1 MEYFGKTDIG
11 KVRKENQDD
20 FAIREDTERR
30 LVAAVVCD
38 GMGGAKAG
46 GLASNLGTKTF
57 MDYLDSHLFNSPLK
71 RPSYSNIIS
80 TACAEANGIVY
91 QYSCFDSDFNG
102 MGTTLVGALIK
113 KDQAYIVNV
122 GDSRA
127 YLVGKKAIQQI
138 TLDHSLVAEMV
149 RRGELTEEQA
159 KNHPRKNI
167 ITNAL
172 GIEGEIQS
180 DVFHTKL
187 HKGDRLLLCSDGIT
201 NIISDS
207 ELLGYSQIYESA
219 EESVNHLMK
228 VALDRGAPDNI
239 TAVAVTI

>member
-20 FAIREDTERR
+20 FAIREDSERR

-57 MDYLDSHLFNSPLK
+57 MDYLERHLFGSTLK
-71 RPSYSNIIS
+71 RPSYSKIIS
-80 TACAEANGIVY
+80 TACAESNGIVY
-91 QYSCFDSDFNG
+91 QYSCFDADYNG
-102 MGTTLVGALIK
+102 MGTTLVGALIR
-113 KDQAYIVNV
+113 KDQAFIVNV

-127 YLVGKKAIQQI
+127 YLISKKSIQQI
-138 TLDHSLVAEMV
+138 TQDHSLVAEMV
-149 RRGELTEEQA
+149 RRGEITEEQA

-180 DVFHTKL
+180 DVFHIKL
-187 HKGDRLLLCSDGIT
+187 HKGDLLFLCSDGIT
-201 NIISDS
+201 NIISDD
-207 ELLGYSQIYESA
+207 ELLNYSQIYDSA
-219 EESVNHLMK
+219 EEFVNHLIQ
-228 VALDRGAPDNI
+228 VALDRGAPDNT

>member
-20 FAIREDTERR
+20 FAIREDSERR

-57 MDYLDSHLFNSPLK
+57 MDYLERHLFGSTLK
-71 RPSYSNIIS
+71 RPSYSKIIS
-80 TACAEANGIVY
+80 TACAESNGIVY
-91 QYSCFDSDFNG
+91 QYSCFDADYNG
-102 MGTTLVGALIK
+102 MGTTLVGALIR
-113 KDQAYIVNV
+113 KDQAFIVNV

-127 YLVGKKAIQQI
+127 YLISKKSIQQI
-138 TLDHSLVAEMV
+138 TQDHSLVAEMV
-149 RRGELTEEQA
+149 RRGEITEEQA

-180 DVFHTKL
+180 DVFHIKL
-187 HKGDRLLLCSDGIT
+187 HKGDRPFLCSDGTT
-201 NIISDS
+201 NIISDD
-207 ELLGYSQIYESA
+207 ELLNYSQIYDSA
-219 EESVNHLMK
+219 EEFVNHLIQ
-228 VALDRGAPDNI
+228 VALDRGAPDNT

>member
-1 MEYFGKTDIG
+1 MDYFGKTDIG

-20 FAIREDTERR
+20 FSVREDAARH

-46 GLASNLGTKTF
+46 GLASNLATKTF
-57 MDYLDSHLFNSPLK
+57 MDYLDAHLFSSTLK
-71 RPSYSNIIS
+71 RPSYNNLLT
-80 TACAEANGIVY
+80 TACAESNGIVY
-91 QYSCFDSDFNG
+91 QYSCFDPDYSG
-102 MGTTLVGALIK
+102 MGTTLVGAIIK
-113 KDQAYIVNV
+113 KDQAYIINV

-127 YLVGKKAIQQI
+127 YLIRKKEIQQI

-149 RRGELTEEQA
+149 RRGEITEEQA
-159 KNHPRKNI
+159 RSHPRKNI

-180 DVFHTKL
+180 DLFHTKL

-201 NIISDS
+201 NMISD
-207 ELLGYSQIYESA
+207 EEILIYSQINTASEDF
-219 EESVNHLMK
+219 VDRLITR
-228 VALDRGAPDNI
+228 ALDLGAPDNI
-239 TAVAVTI
+239 TALAVTI

>member
-20 FAIREDTERR
+20 FAIREDSERR

-57 MDYLDSHLFNSPLK
+57 MDYLERHLFGSTLK
-71 RPSYSNIIS
+71 RPSYSKIIS
-80 TACAEANGIVY
+80 TACAESNGIVY
-91 QYSCFDSDFNG
+91 QYSCFDADYNG
-102 MGTTLVGALIK
+102 MGTTLVGALIR
-113 KDQAYIVNV
+113 KDQAFIVNV

-127 YLVGKKAIQQI
+127 YLISKKSIQQI
-138 TLDHSLVAEMV
+138 TQDHSLVAEMV
-149 RRGELTEEQA
+149 RRGEITEEQA

-180 DVFHTKL
+180 DVFHINL
-187 HKGDRLLLCSDGIT
+187 HKGDRLFLGDGGVIRLE
-201 NIISDS
+201 IV
-207 ELLGYSQIYESA
+207 
-219 EESVNHLMK
+219 EEI
-228 VALDRGAPDNI
+228 LDHRQGAGRTGFAQRIDR
-239 TAVAVTI
+239 A

>member
-20 FAIREDTERR
+20 FAIREDSERR

-57 MDYLDSHLFNSPLK
+57 MDYLERHLFGSTLK
-71 RPSYSNIIS
+71 RPSYSKIIS
-80 TACAEANGIVY
+80 TACAESNGIVY
-91 QYSCFDSDFNG
+91 QYSCFDADYNG
-102 MGTTLVGALIK
+102 MGTTLVGALIR
-113 KDQAYIVNV
+113 KDQAFIVNV

-127 YLVGKKAIQQI
+127 YLISKKSIQQI
-138 TLDHSLVAEMV
+138 TQDHSLVAEMV
-149 RRGELTEEQA
+149 RRGEITEEQA

-180 DVFHTKL
+180 DVFHIKL
-187 HKGDRLLLCSDGIT
+187 HKGDRPFLCSDGRT
-201 NIISDS
+201 NIISDD
-207 ELLGYSQIYESA
+207 ELLNYSQIYDSA
-219 EESVNHLMK
+219 EEFVNHLIQ
-228 VALDRGAPDNI
+228 VALDRGAPDNT

>member
-1 MEYFGKTDIG
+1 
-11 KVRKENQDD
+11 
-20 FAIREDTERR
+20 
-30 LVAAVVCD
+30 
-38 GMGGAKAG
+38 
-46 GLASNLGTKTF
+46 

-91 QYSCFDSDFNG
+91 QYSCFDSDYNG

-127 YLVGKKAIQQI
+127 YLIGKKAIQQI

-187 HKGDRLLLCSDGIT
+187 HKGERLLLCSDGIT

-219 EESVNHLMK
+219 EEFVNHLMK

>member
-20 FAIREDTERR
+20 FAIREDSERR

-57 MDYLDSHLFNSPLK
+57 MDYLERRLFGSTLK
-71 RPSYSNIIS
+71 RPSYSKIIS
-80 TACAEANGIVY
+80 TACAESNGIVY
-91 QYSCFDSDFNG
+91 QYSCFDADYNG
-102 MGTTLVGALIK
+102 MGTTLVGALIR
-113 KDQAYIVNV
+113 KDQAFIVNV
-122 GDSRA
+122 G
-127 YLVGKKAIQQI
+127 
-138 TLDHSLVAEMV
+138 DHSLVAEMV
-149 RRGELTEEQA
+149 RRGEITEEQA

-180 DVFHTKL
+180 DVFHINL
-187 HKGDRLLLCSDGIT
+187 HKGDRLFLCSDGVT
-201 NIISDS
+201 NIISDD
-207 ELLGYSQIYESA
+207 ELLNYSQIYDSA
-219 EESVNHLMK
+219 EEFVNHLIQ
-228 VALDRGAPDNI
+228 VALDRGAPDNT

>member
-20 FAIREDTERR
+20 FAIREDSERR

-57 MDYLDSHLFNSPLK
+57 MDYLERHLFGSTLK
-71 RPSYSNIIS
+71 RPSYSKIIS
-80 TACAEANGIVY
+80 TACAESNGIVY
-91 QYSCFDSDFNG
+91 QYSCFDADYNG
-102 MGTTLVGALIK
+102 MGTTLVGALIR
-113 KDQAYIVNV
+113 KDQAFIVNV

-127 YLVGKKAIQQI
+127 YLISKKQIQQI
-138 TLDHSLVAEMV
+138 TQDHSLVAEMV
-149 RRGELTEEQA
+149 RRGEITEEQA

-180 DVFHTKL
+180 DVFHINL
-187 HKGDRLLLCSDGIT
+187 HKGDRLFLCSDGVT
-201 NIISDS
+201 NIISDD
-207 ELLGYSQIYESA
+207 ELLNYSQIYDSA
-219 EESVNHLMK
+219 EEFVNHLIQ
-228 VALDRGAPDNI
+228 VALDRGAPDNT

>member
-20 FAIREDTERR
+20 FAIREDSERR

-57 MDYLDSHLFNSPLK
+57 MDYLERHLFGSTLK
-71 RPSYSNIIS
+71 RPSYSKIIS
-80 TACAEANGIVY
+80 TACAESNGIVY
-91 QYSCFDSDFNG
+91 QYSCFDADYNG
-102 MGTTLVGALIK
+102 MGTTLVGALIR
-113 KDQAYIVNV
+113 KDQAFIVNV

-127 YLVGKKAIQQI
+127 YLISKKSIQQI
-138 TLDHSLVAEMV
+138 TQDHSLVAEMV
-149 RRGELTEEQA
+149 RRGEITEEQA

-180 DVFHTKL
+180 DVFHINL
-187 HKGDRLLLCSDGIT
+187 HKGDRLFLCSDGVT
-201 NIISDS
+201 NIISDD
-207 ELLGYSQIYESA
+207 ELLNYSQIYDSA
-219 EESVNHLMK
+219 EEFVNHLIQ
-228 VALDRGAPDNI
+228 VALDRGAPDNT

>member
-20 FAIREDTERR
+20 FAIREDSERR

-57 MDYLDSHLFNSPLK
+57 MDYLERHLFGSTLK
-71 RPSYSNIIS
+71 RPSYSKIIS
-80 TACAEANGIVY
+80 TACAESNGIVY
-91 QYSCFDSDFNG
+91 QYSCFDADYNG
-102 MGTTLVGALIK
+102 MGTTLVGALIR
-113 KDQAYIVNV
+113 KDQAFIVNV

-127 YLVGKKAIQQI
+127 YLISKKTIQQI
-138 TLDHSLVAEMV
+138 TQDHSLVAEMV
-149 RRGELTEEQA
+149 RRGEITEEQA

-180 DVFHTKL
+180 DVFHINL
-187 HKGDRLLLCSDGIT
+187 HKGDRLFLCSDGVT
-201 NIISDS
+201 NIISDD
-207 ELLGYSQIYESA
+207 ELLNYSQIYDSA
-219 EESVNHLMK
+219 EEFVNHLIQ
-228 VALDRGAPDNI
+228 VALDRGAPDNT

>member
-20 FAIREDTERR
+20 FAIREDSERR

-57 MDYLDSHLFNSPLK
+57 MDYLERHLFGSTLK
-71 RPSYSNIIS
+71 RPSYSKIIS
-80 TACAEANGIVY
+80 TACAESNGIVY
-91 QYSCFDSDFNG
+91 QYSCFDADYNG
-102 MGTTLVGALIK
+102 MGTTLVGALIR
-113 KDQAYIVNV
+113 KDQAFIVNV
-122 GDSRA
+122 GDSRS
-127 YLVGKKAIQQI
+127 YLISKKSIQQI
-138 TLDHSLVAEMV
+138 TQDHSLVAEMV
-149 RRGELTEEQA
+149 RRGEITEEQA

-180 DVFHTKL
+180 DVFHINL
-187 HKGDRLLLCSDGIT
+187 HKGDRLFLCSDGVT
-201 NIISDS
+201 NIISDD
-207 ELLGYSQIYESA
+207 ELLNYSQIYDSA
-219 EESVNHLMK
+219 EEFVNHLIQ
-228 VALDRGAPDNI
+228 VALDRGAPDNT

>member
-1 MEYFGKTDIG
+1 
-11 KVRKENQDD
+11 
-20 FAIREDTERR
+20 
-30 LVAAVVCD
+30 
-38 GMGGAKAG
+38 MGGAKAG

-127 YLVGKKAIQQI
+127 YLLSPRRMKITQI
-138 TLDHSLVAEMV
+138 TRDHSLVEDLVEYGAI
-149 RRGELTEEQA
+149 TKEQA
-159 KNHPRKNI
+159 KTHPQRNV
-167 ITNAL
+167 ITRAVGSEEEVDADYYEFKL
-172 GIEGEIQS
+172 QS
-180 DVFHTKL
+180 SDI
-187 HKGDRLLLCSDGIT
+187 LLLCSDGLT
-201 NIISDS
+201 NTISDPEILECAVANS
-207 ELLGYSQIYESA
+207 DPELLCRT
-219 EESVNHLMK
+219 LMEK
-228 VALDRGAPDNI
+228 ALDRGASDNVTI
-239 TAVAVTI
+239 VAVTR